1 MRLMALALLSLVLP
15 AAAWAYTP
23 DVGDLSAVPRVQ
35 LDASTIKAAVT
46 QAKGQPLKFAVGS
59 ALSATT
65 ATGAWDEPE
74 AGIARWRL
82 RIASSGAK
90 SLSLQLEGLRLPA
103 DAALYFYTAG
113 GDDVQ
118 GPYRAA
124 DGGRLITPIARGD
137 EAVLEARMP
146 SSEKSAFG
154 LRVARAFHAYR
165 ELSAKGFGTSGTC
178 EKDVACST
186 GDNYP
191 DQIRS
196 TVLLTIVNA
205 GDTYLCSGSL
215 VNNPA
220 QDDRALVLTAHHCE
234 ITSANVTQ
242 AIAYFNV
249 ERSGCGTGTAGPVN
263 QNIHGKTLLADAGGS
278 TVTDYS
284 LFELNTT
291 LRTPA
296 DYGAYYAG
304 WEVSSSAPTSGAV
317 IHHPSGD
324 DKKISLYTR
333 AATAQNG
340 ICIGS
345 TNNCSD
351 GFRVDSWEVYWATGT
366 TEGGSSGS
374 GLLNQHK
381 RIVGTLS
388 GGAGACSG
396 LQNNGDPDYFARLDK
411 AWTATSTTGTT
422 LKAALAGG
430 SGCTSLDGKNPGA
443 ASAIDCNGATTGGT
457 TTGGMTTGGTT
468 TGGTTTGGTT
478 GSDSEGGGG
487 ALGLLL
493 APLAFA
499 ALWRRR
505 R

>member
-1 MRLMALALLSLVLP
+1 MRLMILALLSLLLP

-23 DVGDLSAVPRVQ
+23 DVSDLSAVPRVQ
-35 LDASTIKAAVT
+35 LDASTLKAAVA

-74 AGIARWRL
+74 SGIARWRL

-90 SLSLQLEGLRLPA
+90 SLSLQLEDLRLPA

-118 GPYRAA
+118 GPYRAT
-124 DGGRLITPIARGD
+124 DGSRLVTPIARSD
-137 EAVLEARMP
+137 EAVLEVRMP
-146 SSEKSAFG
+146 SGEKSAFG

-165 ELSAKGFGTSGTC
+165 ELSAKSFASTNGTSGAC

-186 GDNYP
+186 GDNYR

-196 TVLLTIVNA
+196 TVLLTIVSG

-215 VNNPA
+215 INNA
-220 QDDRALVLTAHHCE
+220 ARDDRALVLTAHHCE
-234 ITSANVTQ
+234 ITAANVTQ
-242 AIAYFNV
+242 SIAYFNV
-249 ERSGCGTGTAGPVN
+249 ERANCNGLLYGSVT

-284 LFELNTT
+284 LFELNSVPPTSY
-291 LRTPA
+291 
-296 DYGAYYAG
+296 DVYYAG
-304 WEVSSSAPTSGAV
+304 WEVSGTAPTSGAV

-324 DKKISLYTR
+324 DKKISLYTQ
-333 AATAQNG
+333 AATAQSN
-340 ICIGS
+340 ICIGTAS
-345 TNNCSD
+345 NCSD

-374 GLLNQHK
+374 GLLNQNK

-396 LQNNGDPDYFARLDK
+396 TANNGDPDYFARLDR

-422 LKAALAGG
+422 LKTVLAAS
-430 SGCTSLDGKNPGA
+430 SGCTSLDGKNPGT
-443 ASAIDCNGATTGGT
+443 ASAIDCNGT
-457 TTGGMTTGGTT
+457 TTGGS
-468 TGGTTTGGTT
+468 TTGGTT
-478 GSDSEGGGG
+478 GSDSGGGGGGG

-493 APLAFA
+493 TPLAFA

-505 R
+505 PR